1 MYTIISINRK
11 RSNPRGYTPALS
23 TMHVA
28 RVRAEAWLAAMT
40 GLALWH
46 ARAHKLVPEAEPRC
60 MMHDL
65 GEAMLNV
72 F

>member
-1 MYTIISINRK
+1 
-11 RSNPRGYTPALS
+11 
-23 TMHVA
+23 MHVA